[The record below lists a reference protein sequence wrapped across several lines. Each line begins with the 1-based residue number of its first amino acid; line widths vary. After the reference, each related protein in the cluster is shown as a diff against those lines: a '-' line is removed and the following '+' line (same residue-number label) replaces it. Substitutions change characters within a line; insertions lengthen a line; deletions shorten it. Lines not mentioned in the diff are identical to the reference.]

1 MDTVELNSL
10 MDKAATLDNFYQ
22 VVQKFHQAIDHPDG
36 STTQFLSGE
45 ERVRRIAWMQEEL
58 DEFKQAKT
66 LTDQADAMG
75 DLLWFVVG
83 TMVCMGVEP
92 SLIMKPIT
100 KANMSKIMPDGKVR
114 RRESDGKVQK
124 PEGWKTPEPE
134 IADNIRMKHGVN
146 PEQIMLPFDE
156 VVS

>member
-1 MDTVELNSL
+1 MGIVELNNL
-10 MDKAATLDNFYQ
+10 MDRAASLDSFYS
-22 VVQKFHQAIDHPDG
+22 VVQKFHQAVDHPDG
-36 STTQFLSGE
+36 HTTQFLLGE
-45 ERVRRIAWMQEEL
+45 EKARRIAWMQEEL
-58 DEFKQAKT
+58 EEFKQAKT

-100 KANMSKIMPDGKVR
+100 KANMSKIMEDGKVR

-124 PEGWKTPEPE
+124 PDGWQTPEPE
-134 IADNIRMKHGVN
+134 IANNIRMKHCVN
-146 PEQIMLPFDE
+146 PEQIMIPDDS